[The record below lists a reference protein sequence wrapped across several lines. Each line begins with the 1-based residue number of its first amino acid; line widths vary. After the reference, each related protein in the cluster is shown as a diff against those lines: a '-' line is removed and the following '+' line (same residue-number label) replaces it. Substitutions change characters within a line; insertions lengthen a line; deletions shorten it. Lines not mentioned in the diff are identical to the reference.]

1 MEIIAVYV
9 APIPVG
15 HRVEVTWTE
24 EVRRGLVPGQ
34 DRTDSRPAQPILRDL
49 DTGVVYLS
57 DWSVGPGRR
66 RGPDLP
72 HEVGVALLPDHRV
85 ARIVRGRVTACRV
98 VTIRSTP
105 VLDVQ
110 THLTLELDPD

>member
-1 MEIIAVYV
+1 MEIVVVYV

-34 DRTDSRPAQPILRDL
+34 ERTDSRPHQPVLVDL

-57 DWSVGPGRR
+57 DWSVGAGRR
-66 RGPDLP
+66 RSPDQP
-72 HEVGVALLPDHRV
+72 YDVGVEPMQDHRV
-85 ARIVRGRVTACRV
+85 ARIVRGVVKACRV
-98 VTIRSTP
+98 VTVRGFP
-105 VLDVQ
+105 QLDVQ
-110 THLTLELDPD
+110 THLTIEPDPA

>member
-1 MEIIAVYV
+1 MEIVCVYV
-9 APIPVG
+9 APVPVG
-15 HRVEVTWTE
+15 HRVEVRWTE

-34 DRTDSRPAQPILRDL
+34 DRTDSRPAQPVITDL

-57 DWSVGPGRR
+57 DWTVGAGRR

-72 HEVGVALLPDHRV
+72 HDVGTALLPDHRV
-85 ARIVRGRVTACRV
+85 AATVTGRVTACRV

-105 VLDVQ
+105 TYDVQ
-110 THLTLELDPD
+110 THLTVEPE